1 MDIGYFPGC
10 SLLGSAREYDESL
23 RQVAGALGLELR
35 EVPDWNCCGASA
47 AHALDHELALA
58 LPARILALAEQAGFS
73 EILVPCSACL
83 ARLLSARRELS
94 EDAPLRERIAGRIGL
109 PLAGTAAPVDVLT
122 VLARLLDAAGADR
135 IPRPW
140 SRSVACY
147 YGCLLVRPPELLP
160 AERTEDPQR
169 MDDILSRIG
178 ARPVAWSFKTE
189 CCGAGLSVARTDL
202 VARLCRPIVEDAVRR
217 GAEAIVVACPM
228 CHSNLDMRRPEIERE
243 AGRDLDIPVLY
254 VTEAVGLAMSLEPKR
269 LGLHRHLVPVVLP
282 ESIHHG

>member
-1 MDIGYFPGC
+1 MHIGYFPGC

-23 RQVAGALGLELR
+23 RLVAGALGLELR

-58 LPARILALAEQAGFS
+58 LPARILALAERAGFS

-94 EDAPLRERIAGRIGL
+94 EDPALRERVAGRIGL

-122 VLARLLDAAGADR
+122 VLDRLLAGAGADR

-140 SRSVACY
+140 GRSVACY

-160 AERTEDPQR
+160 DERTEDPQR
-169 MDDILSRIG
+169 MDDILRRIG
-178 ARPVAWSFKTE
+178 AHPVAWSFKTE

-254 VTEAVGLAMSLEPKR
+254 VTEAVGLALGLEPKR
-269 LGLHRHLVPVVLP
+269 LGLHRHLVPVTSTLQ
-282 ESIHHG
+282 S